1 MKDLSALQLQELA
14 DTSALGHKEGGH
26 HLERQAGHGGSGPE
40 SPWTSGAWGQGSAA
54 VDRNS
59 LQLCVY
65 IGSPSPAIYN
75 PFQTEL

>member
-1 MKDLSALQLQELA
+1 M
-14 DTSALGHKEGGH
+14 
-26 HLERQAGHGGSGPE
+26 GHGVLAPK
-40 SPWTSGAWGQGSAA
+40 SPLTSGACGLPAPRPWSQGSAA

-75 PFQTEL
+75 AFQTEL